1 MQDKYSRKKAT
12 IVKGKNQL
20 TIEKMSK
27 GFAIRLNTIYDILVK
42 VTYPSP
48 SISLRP
54 IKATK
59 NSWAMK
65 LHRSKLKLDTTNG
78 HKKKKKKKKKKHLR
92 SELRFTGVVRMAS
105 NIANSEIN
113 WTDKRRLFITGARFS
128 SWNYHSP
135 VSYETTKSQEK
146 SVVSRARETLP
157 GIRPWLMDRDE
168 QRASG
173 NPWNIISL

>member
-78 HKKKKKKKKKKHLR
+78 HKKKKKKKKNTCVQNEDLQ
-92 SELRFTGVVRMAS
+92 EL
-105 NIANSEIN
+105 
-113 WTDKRRLFITGARFS
+113 
-128 SWNYHSP
+128 
-135 VSYETTKSQEK
+135 YEWRAILLTVKLIGQTREDYLSL
-146 SVVSRARETLP
+146 VHVSRAETIILQFLTKQRNLKKSRSCLEQGKRYREY
-157 GIRPWLMDRDE
+157 GRDWWIE
-168 QRASG
+168 TNNAQVAILEILYLY
-173 NPWNIISL
+173 N

>member
-78 HKKKKKKKKKKHLR
+78 HKKKKKNSAFRMKIYR
-92 SELRFTGVVRMAS
+92 SCTNG
-105 NIANSEIN
+105 
-113 WTDKRRLFITGARFS
+113 
-128 SWNYHSP
+128 
-135 VSYETTKSQEK
+135 
-146 SVVSRARETLP
+146 
-157 GIRPWLMDRDE
+157 E
-168 QRASG
+168 QYC
-173 NPWNIISL
+173 